1 VKIAI
6 LAGGIGSRLGSETES
21 KPKPLVDVGGRPILW
36 HIMRH
41 FERFGHRDFV
51 VALGYKGDLIKQ
63 YFAELARLHGHVSIG
78 LKDNHVQRHGE
89 PVPDWQVSL
98 VETGLRTQ
106 TAGRIKRLQPFLG
119 DETFMLAWGDGLH
132 DMDLDA
138 LLAFHRAH
146 GKLATVVAVR
156 PPARFGHIEFDGDA
170 VAEFSEKP
178 QTAEGWINSGV
189 FVLEPGIFAY
199 IDGDRMHWE
208 REPMEALA
216 RDRQLMAFRHEGFW
230 QCLDTPRDL
239 ALLNRLWAEG
249 AAPWRQP

>member
-1 VKIAI
+1 MKIAI

-21 KPKPLVDVGGRPILW
+21 KPKPLVELGGRPVLW

-41 FERFGHRDFV
+41 FERFGHREFV

-63 YFAELARLHGHVSIG
+63 YFAELARLHGHVSIN
-78 LKDNHVQRHGE
+78 LKDNRVERHGE
-89 PVPDWQVSL
+89 PVPDWQLSL

-106 TAGRIKRLQPFLG
+106 TAGRLKRLQPFLG
-119 DETFMLAWGDGLH
+119 EQTFMLAWGDGLH
-132 DMDLDA
+132 DMNLDA

-146 GKLATVVAVR
+146 GKLATVAAVR

-189 FVLEPGIFAY
+189 FVLEPGCFDY
-199 IDGDRMHWE
+199 IHGDHVHWE
-208 REPMEALA
+208 REPMETLA
-216 RDRQLMAFRHEGFW
+216 RERELMAYRHEGFW

-239 ALLNRLWAEG
+239 ALLSRLWDAG
-249 AAPWRQP
+249 DPPWRKM